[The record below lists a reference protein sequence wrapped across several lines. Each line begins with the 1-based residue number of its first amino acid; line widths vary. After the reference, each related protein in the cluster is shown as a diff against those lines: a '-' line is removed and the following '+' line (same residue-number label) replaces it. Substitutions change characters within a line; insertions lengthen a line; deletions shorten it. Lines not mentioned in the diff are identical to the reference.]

1 MANPFLEKFERLA
14 GVPGDVCSCANVN
27 CPSTPY
33 IRSHLSQF
41 RNVEPQ
47 NPEKYIYIYI
57 TFISIEFYNI

>member
-1 MANPFLEKFERLA
+1 MTYAVVQMLIVHLHHIFDP
-14 GVPGDVCSCANVN
+14 
-27 CPSTPY
+27 
-33 IRSHLSQF
+33 ILSQF